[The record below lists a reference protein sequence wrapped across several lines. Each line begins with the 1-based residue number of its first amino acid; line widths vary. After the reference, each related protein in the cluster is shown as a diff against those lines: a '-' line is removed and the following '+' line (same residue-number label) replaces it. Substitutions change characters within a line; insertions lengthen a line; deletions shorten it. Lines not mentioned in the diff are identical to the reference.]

1 LVSVCVAVAPTPDGV
16 VALGGTSH
24 EAVHINSR
32 SQRKAAMTR
41 IQQLISSRGQGDI
54 GETRGTR
61 MSRKVAKKMKRLQ
74 LQVARLKNSQ
84 HTVAEK
90 TATDLRATLNQQ
102 KEKYFK
108 DMKKSA
114 SPKQR
119 LARVA
124 ATAAKT
130 ISDNELKVAKYKA
143 INKVLETK
151 AEYGVQ
157 LQRTVTQMS
166 HKMIDAI
173 KATHML
179 LGQTETDAKTI
190 KDLKAKVASMDP
202 TSPEASAAGASEE
215 ASAAGASDADADD
228 EPTETADEA
237 SDADADESDADD
249 EPTETAD
256 EAPDADAD
264 ESDADDEPT
273 ETADDNKEAIDGD
286 QVNKNKKNI
295 EALQNAVVEHKES
308 DGGNDG
314 DQVKKTETADDNKE
328 AIDGDQVNK
337 NKKNIE
343 ALQNAVVERK
353 ESAGDKV
360 KKSTKKV
367 EDLKKVASMDPD
379 AALAAVRASSDAD
392 DEPTETAD
400 DNKEAIDGV
409 QVNKNKKNIEALQ
422 KAVADKGGDDG
433 DQFKKTETAD
443 DNKEANDGSQVKK
456 NKKNIAALQKAV
468 ADKGGD
474 DKELG
479 GAKDKTEH
487 EDKDKDSSDEDALD
501 RSLDALGINT
511 DDLSEEDVTA

>member
-273 ETADDNKEAIDGD
+273 ETADDNKEAIDG
-286 QVNKNKKNI
+286 
-295 EALQNAVVEHKES
+295 
-308 DGGNDG
+308 
-314 DQVKKTETADDNKE
+314 
-328 AIDGDQVNK
+328 
-337 NKKNIE
+337 
-343 ALQNAVVERK
+343 
-353 ESAGDKV
+353 
-360 KKSTKKV
+360 
-367 EDLKKVASMDPD
+367 
-379 AALAAVRASSDAD
+379 
-392 DEPTETAD
+392 
-400 DNKEAIDGV
+400 V